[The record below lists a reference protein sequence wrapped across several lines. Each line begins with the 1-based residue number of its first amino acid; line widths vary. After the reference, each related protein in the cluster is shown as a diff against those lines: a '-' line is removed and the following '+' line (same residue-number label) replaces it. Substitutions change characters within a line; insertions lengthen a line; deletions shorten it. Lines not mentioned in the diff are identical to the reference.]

1 MKCFQNSNYKNK
13 NKCWFLPSS
22 CLIWILSWPIGYISV
37 MMTILRS
44 VTKASTTLGTPIW
57 FNQRSMFSS
66 VLKKRLWCSS
76 HTWINLAAY
85 WLPVNLSRT
94 RRTIPCLPLYKCS
107 NSYQC
112 TNKWRYLTIY
122 IVFLYFLWTDL
133 FEWMVFP
140 TFLSPPEHSN
150 NPPWRPLCRGGA

>member
-1 MKCFQNSNYKNK
+1 M
-13 NKCWFLPSS
+13 
-22 CLIWILSWPIGYISV
+22 

-107 NSYQC
+107 YSYQC

-122 IVFLYFLWTDL
+122 IVFFIFYGPICLNEWYFLPSYL
-133 FEWMVFP
+133 LQNIVVILHEGLPVGEG
-140 TFLSPPEHSN
+140 LSHQVSI
-150 NPPWRPLCRGGA
+150 CQSQ